1 MLPKLPK
8 SGRLFVRKHQI
19 KLQLLGVLL
28 FACLHGL
35 VWLVITPPWQHYD
48 EPGHFEKVYL
58 LAKNLRPPEIGE
70 YDVWARIHIQE
81 SMIANGFYEHGLNI
95 PPREAIGN
103 WDYLGPQQAGT
114 PSLHHSLAAI
124 PVRLIMASPGSGDVT
139 LMLYAARLVSLGEF
153 LLTLVFAFLLMR
165 RFCQPT
171 SALPALTALA
181 IAVTPGVVDLM
192 TAVNDDVSAILF
204 FTIYLWLGV
213 VILQKFPH
221 WQAWLALPVWGLSAI
236 ACFYSKNT
244 VLWALPLLA
253 VLPFLWA
260 IKRTHGWWR
269 WAWFLPASLTL
280 TLLAGLCL
288 DFGDARSWYKSTS
301 QNTPTSVLHPKAP
314 YGKRALQIEPGSWI
328 SQPVV
333 INQTQGTK
341 YSLGFWVWADNP
353 TNLQINIRAEYGT
366 FSIGD
371 VQVNQKEPQLQRLK
385 AETAGKR
392 IILEIRNN
400 GNAPVYLDGMIWGEG
415 WFPATVTPLFH
426 NAEMSFLE
434 WDGVSFVN
442 KLDNPSGEKTWFT
455 LRSWLNNRLKE
466 HGNFY
471 LSPATSI
478 SALGDAE
485 SVSIVAQTLARV
497 YQTFWGYF
505 GWAHIKSSGL
515 YYYGIGLFLIISL
528 FGAIL
533 RASRQISKLSKYQ
546 FELYWLGLAGLLVSL
561 TVLLRATSA
570 INDVTPFIPVARYLY
585 PTLVFLFGVLTYG
598 WFWYY
603 NIHKPTR
610 PFVLAGT
617 IIFIVLV
624 MLSGLVS
631 VLNFYYF
638 YI

>member
-1 MLPKLPK
+1 MLSKLPK
-8 SGRLFVRKHQI
+8 SGHLFIRKHQI
-19 KLQLLGVLL
+19 TLQLLGVLL

-35 VWLVITPPWQHYD
+35 MWLVMMPPWQHYD
-48 EPGHFEKVYL
+48 EPGHFEKIYL
-58 LAKNLRPPEIGE
+58 LAKNLRPPKIGE
-70 YDVWARIHIQE
+70 YDVWARVHIQE
-81 SMIANGFYEHGLNI
+81 SMIANGFYENGLDI

-124 PVRLIMASPGSGDVT
+124 PVRLILASPWSADVT
-139 LMLYAARLVSLGEF
+139 LMLYAARLVSLSEF
-153 LLTLVFAFLLMR
+153 LLTLVFTFLLIR
-165 RFCQPT
+165 CFCQPT
-171 SALPALTALA
+171 SPLPGLTALA

-213 VILQKFPH
+213 VILQKFPQ

-260 IKRTHGWWR
+260 IKRTKGWWR
-269 WAWFLPASLTL
+269 WAWFLPASLGL
-280 TLLAGLCL
+280 ILLASICL
-288 DFGDARSWYKSTS
+288 DFGDARSWYKSPD
-301 QNTPTSVLHPKAP
+301 QNAATSVVLPNVP

-328 SQPVV
+328 RQPIV

-341 YSLGFWVWADNP
+341 YSLGFWVWADAP
-353 TNLQINIRAEYGT
+353 TALQVNIRAEYGT
-366 FSIGD
+366 FSIGE
-371 VQVNQKEPQLQRLK
+371 VLVNQNEPQLQRLK
-385 AETAGKR
+385 AETAGQR
-392 IILEIRNN
+392 IILEIYNK
-400 GNAPVYLDGMIWGEG
+400 GNESVYLDGLIWGQG

-442 KLDNPSGEKTWFT
+442 KLDNPSAEKTWFT
-455 LRSWLNNRLKE
+455 LRPWLNNRLKQ

-478 SALGDAE
+478 SALADPE
-485 SVSIVAQTLARV
+485 SFSILAQTFTRV

-505 GWAHIKSSGL
+505 GWAHIKSSSL

-533 RASRQISKLSKYQ
+533 RASKQISKLNKHQ

-561 TVLLRATSA
+561 TVLLRATSG

-585 PTLVFLFGVLTYG
+585 PTLAFLFGVLTYG
-598 WFWYY
+598 WLWYY
-603 NIHKPTR
+603 NAYQSIR
-610 PFVLAGT
+610 PFVLVGT
-617 IIFIVLV
+617 IIVVTL
-624 MLSGLVS
+624 MLLSGFVR
-631 VLNFYYF
+631 VLDFYYL
-638 YI
+638 